1 MGFLH
6 RRMGRVLGL
15 ALTFVWVATLASAET
30 AITPAMH
37 CQGSRMPCCPRGS
50 SGESCST
57 ARCAEQI
64 PEKAEAQAT
73 RAGEGETI
81 AILPAGVEPGRA
93 AGPQAVVEL
102 TAGLGYQASVFRLKD
117 DLRI

>member
-1 MGFLH
+1 
-6 RRMGRVLGL
+6 MGRVLAL
-15 ALTFVWVATLASAET
+15 ALTLVWVATLASAET

-50 SGESCST
+50 SESCST

-64 PEKAEAQAT
+64 PEKAEAQVT
-73 RAGEGETI
+73 RASEGEAI
-81 AILPAGVEPGRA
+81 AVLPARVATATAPAGQSVE
-93 AGPQAVVEL
+93 EL
-102 TAGLGYQASVFRLKD
+102 TTGLCHHASVFRLKD